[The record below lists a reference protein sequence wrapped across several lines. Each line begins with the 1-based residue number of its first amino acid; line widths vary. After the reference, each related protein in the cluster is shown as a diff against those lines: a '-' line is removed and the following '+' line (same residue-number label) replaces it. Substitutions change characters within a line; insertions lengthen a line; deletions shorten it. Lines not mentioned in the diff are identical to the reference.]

1 MTEIYIYTNPST
13 GRSIVI
19 MGDCI
24 APRGYKLSETKMIY
38 SHKPVQDLLKF
49 ITKK

>member
-1 MTEIYIYTNPST
+1 MTEIYIYTNSLT

-38 SHKPVQDLLKF
+38 NHKPVQDILKF
-49 ITKK
+49 IKNK